1 MRARPDQAGAERL
14 GRLLDGLDAWASDLE
29 PSDLSRPTGAGG
41 SVGDL
46 VARLRGERGAAS
58 GPAPTGALRAEAL
71 VVAATDALASALPEN
86 PPPVPRD
93 SRAAAVRTTLAV
105 LADRHPGHLVEVRVP
120 PWGAV
125 QIGRPGVAS
134 VHRRGTPPNVVE
146 TDAATWLR
154 LAAGH
159 QTWADALAAHAVS
172 ASGAHAQLGDV
183 LPLT

>member
-1 MRARPDQAGAERL
+1 MVRRDPAGVERL
-14 GRLLDGLDAWASDLE
+14 GRLLAGLDAWASGLHTDELGT
-29 PSDLSRPTGAGG
+29 PTPAGE
-41 SVGDL
+41 SVGD
-46 VARLRGERGAAS
+46 VVGRLRAAVADGPL
-58 GPAPTGALRAEAL
+58 GPAEALRAEADA
-71 VVAATDALASALPEN
+71 VSAADALAAALPGN
-86 PPPVPRD
+86 PPPVPRA

-105 LADRHPGHLVEVRVP
+105 LAERHPGHLVEVRVP

-154 LAAGH
+154 LASG
-159 QTWADALAAHAVS
+159 QQSWAEAVAAHAVS